1 MKIEHALAIAA
12 VAAIGGLFMFRK
24 SETYKDKYGCRT
36 CRYGK
41 KSLSY
46 GECLHCER
54 QRGTNW
60 KTKKVHCE
68 CCGQVKP

>member
-1 MKIEHALAIAA
+1 MP
-12 VAAIGGLFMFRK
+12 GPGLFGVLGMGTELMKMFNK
-24 SETYKDKYGCRT
+24 SDAYKDRHGCRT